1 MNQNYPEWI
10 LQKLEEATEDHPY
23 EDPKTLTPVEALD
36 RLLCYEGIIGYTHTI
51 LNWIE
56 GIFKI
61 RLDDSDWDDI
71 KKADFIQGFGYFMAC
86 NNKRA
91 GCGVNG
97 DGRSR
102 TGYHHVRGRR
112 YSYRQCVRRLFQRRD
127 SRHHEE
133 HRLNT

>member
-1 MNQNYPEWI
+1 MNQNYPDWI
-10 LQKLEEATEDHPY
+10 MQKLEEATEDDPY

-61 RLDDSDWDDI
+61 RLDDDDYSDI
-71 KKADFIQGFGYFMAC
+71 KKEDFIQGFGYFMAC

-91 GCGVNG
+91 DVKSMTMDEREQVIITYEGGGTHTVNVYA
-97 DGRSR
+97 DSF
-102 TGYHHVRGRR
+102 
-112 YSYRQCVRRLFQRRD
+112 SAAIRD
-127 SRHHEE
+127 IMK
-133 HRLNT
+133 NID

>member
-10 LQKLEEATEDHPY
+10 LQKLEEATEDNPY

-36 RLLCYEGIIGYTHTI
+36 RLLFYEGIIGYTHTI

-71 KKADFIQGFGYFMAC
+71 KKSDFIQGFGYFMAC

-91 GCGVNG
+91 GVESMTMDDREQVTITYEGGGTHTANVYA
-97 DGRSR
+97 DSF
-102 TGYHHVRGRR
+102 
-112 YSYRQCVRRLFQRRD
+112 SAAIRD
-127 SRHHEE
+127 IMK
-133 HRLNT
+133 NID